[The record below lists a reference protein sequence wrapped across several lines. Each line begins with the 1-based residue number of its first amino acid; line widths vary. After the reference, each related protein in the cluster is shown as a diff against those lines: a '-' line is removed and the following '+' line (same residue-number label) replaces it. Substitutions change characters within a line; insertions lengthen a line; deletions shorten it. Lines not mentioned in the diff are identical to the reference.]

1 MPKKETW
8 SRNFEVKNNLLFYVP
23 SADNPSGSD
32 HNLKVEGKWDITKN
46 GRLRFMV
53 DHAQNQVFGKTI
65 TIGTEL
71 SKVNTGSLEFKA
83 AQRVTPSG
91 KNVSTIT
98 LDGELTALPGKKL
111 AFMIEREGAVDTLKL
126 SGTWDVFDGNQIGC
140 MVKHTNDGKQ
150 TTNLVVLKGTWK
162 IAGNT
167 ISYQVED
174 SNKPFLAQEFAIK
187 RAIYT
192 DKKNGIDFSLG
203 ASIRQE
209 TTKKATCDIVSLKG
223 TWKQNGTKADF
234 IFTSAKKQTFS
245 FILSQKLSNDKEL
258 IFELDAGEGQ
268 KPSFAVTFSKKIKDD
283 ASFFVR
289 GKVCGNDKR
298 VEAGFYFPF

>member
-1 MPKKETW
+1 MAKKSNWTG
-8 SRNFEVKNNLLFYVP
+8 NFEVKNNLLYYSPTEDDKLNV
-23 SADNPSGSD
+23 D

-53 DHAQNQVFGKTI
+53 DHSQNQVFGKTI

-71 SKVNTGSLEFKA
+71 SQVNTGSLEFKA
-83 AQRVTPSG
+83 AQRVTPGG
-91 KNVSTIT
+91 KDVSTIT

-111 AFMIEREGAVDTLKL
+111 AFKLERESAIDTLQL
-126 SGTWDVFDGNQIGC
+126 SGTWDLFEGNQIGC
-140 MVKHTNDGKQ
+140 MIKRTCDGKQ
-150 TTNLVVLKGTWK
+150 ITNLIVLRGTWE

-174 SNKPFLAQEFAIK
+174 SNKPFLAQEFNIK

-192 DKKNGIDFSLG
+192 DKESGIDFSLG
-203 ASIRQE
+203 AGFREE
-209 TTKKATCDIVSLKG
+209 TTYRGKTDIISLKG
-223 TWKQNGTKADF
+223 TWKQEDTKAEF
-234 IFTSAKKQTFS
+234 TFTSAKEQTLTFT
-245 FILSQKLSNDKEL
+245 LSQKLSSGIEL
-258 IFELDAGEGQ
+258 VFELDTGTDQ
-268 KPSFAVTFSKKIKDD
+268 KPVFGVTFSKKIKGD

-289 GKVCGNDKR
+289 GKIRGNDKR